1 MRKKKKI
8 APRKKK
14 IAPRDFDRQFVEI
27 GKKYLRTLPEEKRE
41 KRLAAFERAVISRSD
56 AGSHAKFSG
65 TSETREMPCLARTR
79 SDPPGRKQFDN

>member
-27 GKKYLRTLPEEKRE
+27 GKKYLRTLQEEERE

-56 AGSHAKFSG
+56 AGTHAKFSG
-65 TSETREMPCLARTR
+65 TSET
-79 SDPPGRKQFDN
+79 PGDAVSGTNWLGSLINSSSV